1 MLIDCLKLRCAVDST
16 GLAHKQF
23 AERAGVSRN
32 TISAVLNS
40 DIWNMKA
47 ETVAKICSVLG
58 LQPSDILMHRDDLII
73 RFAELSKK
81 RKDME
86 NDGLTEAA
94 DIISKEIEKLEKF
107 LI

>member
-1 MLIDCLKLRCAVDST
+1 MLVNCLKLRCAVDST
-16 GLAHKQF
+16 GLTHKQF

-47 ETVAKICSVLG
+47 ETVAKVCRVLRIK
-58 LQPSDILMHRDDLII
+58 PSDILFCRDDLII

-86 NDGLTEAA
+86 NAGLDEAA
-94 DIISKEIEKLEKF
+94 DIISKQIEKLEKF